1 MAVSRQDITV
11 IIVSYKSQKVIYD
24 CLRSIPSDI
33 KVVIV
38 ENSNDKILKEN
49 IENKFDNVNCILS
62 NINLGM
68 GGGNNLGIKH
78 VDTDLALI
86 LNPDVILEKD
96 AISNLLE
103 SANQLSSF
111 AIISPI
117 SDNKKYPNYKID
129 KNQIIGN
136 LNPFKV
142 FSVDGYAMTLNL
154 KKLNS
159 IKNFYYFD
167 ENIFMYLENDDLCKR
182 IRDLNEDI
190 YINPSS
196 KVNHLGGK
204 AVDSI
209 YEYQIE
215 MSRNWHWIWSKF
227 YFNKKHY
234 GLLSSLKDGIPTFL
248 SALVKYLLFF
258 FFSKR
263 KKDIYF
269 HRMYGFISALIG
281 KSSFYRPKINL

>member
-1 MAVSRQDITV
+1 MINF
-11 IIVSYKSQKVIYD
+11 
-24 CLRSIPSDI
+24 RSW
-33 KVVIV
+33 
-38 ENSNDKILKEN
+38 
-49 IENKFDNVNCILS
+49 VNCILS

-103 SANQLSSF
+103 SANELSSF

-190 YINPSS
+190 YINPRS

-248 SALVKYLLFF
+248 SALVKNDQVLIIDDLIATGGTAEAAAKLVEI
-258 FFSKR
+258 SQAKVS
-263 KKDIYF
+263 
-269 HRMYGFISALIG
+269 GFI
-281 KSSFYRPKINL
+281 FVINLFDLGGTDNLLQKKYKVENLIDFPGH